1 MDDVV
6 PGEGV
11 TAPAEVATPMDDEAP
26 VVPGEGVTA
35 PAEGVTAAAE
45 GVATPMDHEVPVVP
59 GPAEGVTAP
68 AEGVATPMDLPVED
82 AAPVPAEVPAV
93 EDAEIHPPEG
103 ASLWWA
109 GGHCRVTS

>member
-1 MDDVV
+1 M
-6 PGEGV
+6 
-11 TAPAEVATPMDDEAP
+11 TAPAEVATPMDDEMP
-26 VVPGEGVTA
+26 VVPGEGVTAPAEGVTA

-59 GPAEGVTAP
+59 DPAEGVTAP